1 MATYYILI
9 ASVLLLLGILS
20 SKVSE
25 RFGIP
30 ALILFMGI
38 GMLAGSDGIG
48 GIYFDDAGLAK
59 FIGTIALIYI
69 LFSGALETD
78 WVSIKPVLSRGIVLS
93 SLGVLITAGLVG
105 FFACVALKFPPKEG
119 FLLGAIVSSTDAAA
133 VFAILRSRNLG
144 LRGNLKPLLEF
155 ESGSN
160 DPMAIFLTITAI
172 GILDSSLFN
181 AVDMIS
187 SFALSMS
194 FGALAGVG
202 FGKVSSYALNK
213 IRLDY
218 EGLYPVLSMS
228 IVLLV
233 YSVAESLR
241 GNGFLAVYLFG
252 LVLGNNDFIYKR
264 NLIRFHN
271 GLAWLMQIT
280 MFTILGLLVYPSHLP
295 GVAGPGLLI
304 SAFLMLAARPIAVFL
319 CLIKSS
325 FSLKEQLLVALVG
338 LRGSVPIVLAM
349 FPLAAGYPGSDRMFN
364 IVFFVVLTSVLLQGK
379 LLLPLARWLKLYYP
393 LVNKPRYPLEFD
405 KTHDVDTQTREY
417 EILPE
422 SSVVGKNIS
431 QIGLPKD
438 ALVLLIRRGNRFV
451 VPRGNTKLE
460 PYDTLMVLAELEDL
474 HAVREI
480 LRGV

>member
-1 MATYYILI
+1 
-9 ASVLLLLGILS
+9 
-20 SKVSE
+20 
-25 RFGIP
+25 
-30 ALILFMGI
+30 
-38 GMLAGSDGIG
+38 
-48 GIYFDDAGLAK
+48 
-59 FIGTIALIYI
+59 
-69 LFSGALETD
+69 
-78 WVSIKPVLSRGIVLS
+78 
-93 SLGVLITAGLVG
+93 
-105 FFACVALKFPPKEG
+105 
-119 FLLGAIVSSTDAAA
+119 
-133 VFAILRSRNLG
+133 
-144 LRGNLKPLLEF
+144 
-155 ESGSN
+155 
-160 DPMAIFLTITAI
+160 
-172 GILDSSLFN
+172 
-181 AVDMIS
+181 
-187 SFALSMS
+187 
-194 FGALAGVG
+194 
-202 FGKVSSYALNK
+202 
-213 IRLDY
+213 
-218 EGLYPVLSMS
+218 
-228 IVLLV
+228 
-233 YSVAESLR
+233 
-241 GNGFLAVYLFG
+241 
-252 LVLGNNDFIYKR
+252 
-264 NLIRFHN
+264 
-271 GLAWLMQIT
+271 
-280 MFTILGLLVYPSHLP
+280 
-295 GVAGPGLLI
+295 VAGPGLLI

-480 LRGV
+480 LRGI